1 MTIDAEIIAQTAYR
15 NSIRAQANLPLLD
28 DDCELEKLRGARRKR
43 IFEAAFTL
51 ERARFSHAWRSEKG
65 WSAGLGEWTR
75 ARSVVREGLRLGQH
89 LDVILREWGYT
100 LFDDDWIAHSRR
112 TYFQNRDR
120 QESLIDLERAL
131 SEYGWNKDK
140 IRSRCLS
147 NAHTGEL
154 ITIEPAASDSA
165 SHFIHHHKIGRGE

>member
-1 MTIDAEIIAQTAYR
+1 MTTDAEIIARLAYR
-15 NSIRAQANLPLLD
+15 NSIRAQAKLPLLD
-28 DDCELEKLRGARRKR
+28 DDRELEKLRASRRKR
-43 IFEAAFTL
+43 FFEAAFAS
-51 ERARFSHAWRSEKG
+51 ERARFSHAWRSKKS

-100 LFDDDWIAHSRR
+100 LFDDDWIAHGRR
-112 TYFQNRDR
+112 TYFHNRDR

-140 IRSRCLS
+140 TRSRCLS

-154 ITIEPAASDSA
+154 ITIEPAGSDNTSQ
-165 SHFIHHHKIGRGE
+165 FVHHHRSGGGE